1 MSSAL
6 KVFFLMESGQEEKW
20 KVQIIEKKKNDE
32 MKEREYEA
40 I

>member
-1 MSSAL
+1 
-6 KVFFLMESGQEEKW
+6 MESGQEEKW

-32 MKEREYEA
+32 IKERENEA